1 MKKQIFQSQIPIRFQ
16 KKTPTPPHKDPFYS
30 IKTITNL
37 MTYETKYIQQTIV
50 KLAVNMT
57 NALKVELGKY
67 SNHATH

>member
-1 MKKQIFQSQIPIRFQ
+1 
-16 KKTPTPPHKDPFYS
+16 
-30 IKTITNL
+30 

-67 SNHATH
+67 LNHATH